1 VLPAGDAVQEWTLA
15 NDVVSLRAIT
25 LGAIITSLRVPDRHG
40 QTADVVLGHDTL
52 TPYLDNRSYFGAVV
66 GRYANRIAGGRFSL
80 EGREYRLAVNDGPHH
95 LHGGRRGF
103 DQHVWNA
110 VPVAGRDSVGVRFT
124 RTSPAG
130 EEHYPGTLDVAV
142 TYTLT
147 ADTLELRY
155 HATTD
160 APTIVNLTQHTYF
173 NLAGET
179 STSILDHALL
189 FHADEYTPVDAS
201 LIPTGATTPVQ
212 GTPFDFRSPAVLRE
226 RIQQEDEQL
235 RFAAG
240 FDHNFVLRPQGRRVA
255 VEVYEPSTGRR
266 LEVATTEPGVQ
277 LYTGQ
282 LLDGRTTGAYGRTFA
297 RHAGLCLET
306 QHFPDSPNNPQFPST
321 LLRPG
326 DSYDSRTRWRF
337 TAR

>member
-1 VLPAGDAVQEWTLA
+1 
-15 NDVVSLRAIT
+15 
-25 LGAIITSLRVPDRHG
+25 
-40 QTADVVLGHDTL
+40 
-52 TPYLDNRSYFGAVV
+52 
-66 GRYANRIAGGRFSL
+66 
-80 EGREYRLAVNDGPHH
+80 
-95 LHGGRRGF
+95 
-103 DQHVWNA
+103 
-110 VPVAGRDSVGVRFT
+110 
-124 RTSPAG
+124 
-130 EEHYPGTLDVAV
+130 
-142 TYTLT
+142 
-147 ADTLELRY
+147 
-155 HATTD
+155 
-160 APTIVNLTQHTYF
+160 
-173 NLAGET
+173 
-179 STSILDHALL
+179 
-189 FHADEYTPVDAS
+189 
-201 LIPTGATTPVQ
+201 VQ

-235 RFAAG
+235 QFAAG
-240 FDHNFVLRPQGRRVA
+240 FDHNFVLRPQGSGVA

-282 LLDGRTTGAYGRTFA
+282 LLDGRTTGAYGRAFA